1 MLPVA
6 IFGITNDALDTTV
19 KLLILVLV
27 VVWLAL
33 VYYTYADARRRIADP
48 MLIGCA
54 TAASL
59 FPFVGT
65 IVYMI
70 VRPPEYLEDV
80 RERDLE
86 MQAAAAQ
93 VDELDSRLCPSCDAP
108 IEKDFLRCPAC
119 LRKLKDP
126 CVACARPLEPQWAI
140 CPYCETEV
148 PGAIQPPPRQR
159 RRRREESAL
168 ADEPAPIET
177 REF

>member
-1 MLPVA
+1 MIAV
-6 IFGITNDALDTTV
+6 FGIDSSGLDLAV
-19 KLLILVLV
+19 RLLILCLV
-27 VVWLAL
+27 IIWIAL
-33 VYYTYADARRRIADP
+33 VYWTYSDARRRMTDP

-65 IVYMI
+65 IVYTI

-80 RERDLE
+80 RERELE
-86 MQAAAAQ
+86 MQAAAA
-93 VDELDSRLCPSCDAP
+93 RLHEAGSLVCPACDAA
-108 IEKDFLRCPAC
+108 IEKEFLRCPAC

-126 CVACARPLEPQWAI
+126 CVACARPLEPQWAL

-148 PGAIQPPPRQR
+148 PGAIQPPPPRSSR
-159 RRRREESAL
+159 RRRREEPSRL
-168 ADEPAPIET
+168 DEPAPVET